1 MSRYKSYPEYKDSG
15 VEWIGE
21 VPAHWEVVS
30 LRRHATYQNSNV
42 DKKSNEGEEPVRLC
56 NYTDVYYN
64 EFINSDGSYME
75 ATASREEIARFRLR
89 VNDVVI
95 TKDSEDPEDIAVPAL
110 ITHSQDD
117 FVCGY
122 HLTII
127 RSGDDAAQR
136 FLHRLFDSLAA
147 RSYFFQEC
155 PGVTRFGLNQNAIG
169 AFTYGLP
176 PKEEMRQITIFLNRE
191 TTRIDTLVEKK
202 QRFIELLEEKRQ
214 AVITHAVTKGL
225 DPNVPMKDSGVE
237 WIGAVPAHWE
247 VVKCFHAGVQIYTG
261 RVDVNIQSPNGV
273 YPFFTC
279 GREIKHTDQYSFDC
293 EAILVAGNGEVGYTH
308 YYKGKFEAYQ
318 RVYVLTN
325 LSEFNPQFLVYYFK
339 ANLMR
344 ALESKAVGSV
354 IQFITLGD
362 LRHFRIAHP
371 DQHAQSQIAAFL
383 DRETARIDSLVDK
396 TRQSIELLKER
407 RSALIMAA
415 VTGKIDVREEAA

>member
-42 DKKSNEGEEPVRLC
+42 DKKSNVGEEPVRLC

-176 PKEEMRQITIFLNRE
+176 PKEEMRQITIFLDRE
-191 TTRIDTLVEKK
+191 TTRIDTLTE
-202 QRFIELLEEKRQ
+202 
-214 AVITHAVTKGL
+214 
-225 DPNVPMKDSGVE
+225 
-237 WIGAVPAHWE
+237 
-247 VVKCFHAGVQIYTG
+247 
-261 RVDVNIQSPNGV
+261 
-273 YPFFTC
+273 
-279 GREIKHTDQYSFDC
+279 
-293 EAILVAGNGEVGYTH
+293 
-308 YYKGKFEAYQ
+308 
-318 RVYVLTN
+318 
-325 LSEFNPQFLVYYFK
+325 
-339 ANLMR
+339 
-344 ALESKAVGSV
+344 
-354 IQFITLGD
+354 
-362 LRHFRIAHP
+362 
-371 DQHAQSQIAAFL
+371 
-383 DRETARIDSLVDK
+383 K
-396 TRQSIELLKER
+396 TRESIELLKER
-407 RSALIMAA
+407 RSALITAA